1 MWQCSKH
8 NEAFVPEQFGLH
20 TRNRGT
26 WGGGDRLGGGSGG
39 KRLRFVKRKWNWLVC
54 FKKDWEKK
62 RGRKA
67 PCHCRIHP
75 LISERLK
82 DPDRD
87 LQPALL
93 GTEYE
98 AENTQMPR
106 GSFCGPRAVAFR
118 LYAYGWSHFL
128 STSFLLLS
136 QSFCSVTDHRKT
148 PVCCNF
154 QLLITNQNVLFSIF
168 KAKLHSL
175 LMKYISKTDQ

>member
-1 MWQCSKH
+1 MKLLS
-8 NEAFVPEQFGLH
+8 
-20 TRNRGT
+20 RNNLACIQGT
-26 WGGGDRLGGGSGG
+26 EELGAVGTDLGGGVGG
-39 KRLRFVKRKWNWLVC
+39 RGWGLWKESEIGWSALRKTGK
-54 FKKDWEKK
+54 KK

-175 LMKYISKTDQ
+175 LMKDISKTDQ